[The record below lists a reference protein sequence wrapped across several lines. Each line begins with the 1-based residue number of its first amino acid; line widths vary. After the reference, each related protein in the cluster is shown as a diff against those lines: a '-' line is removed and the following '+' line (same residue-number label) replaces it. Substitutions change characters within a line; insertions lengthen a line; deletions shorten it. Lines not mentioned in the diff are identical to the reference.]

1 MGVTLKRRKGS
12 MDIIEKEREDYKK
25 VFGERA
31 AQRILGLYDVFSVLC
46 TMCNQSKGTTGE
58 EGSSG
63 RYP

>member
-1 MGVTLKRRKGS
+1 VTLKRRKGR

-31 AQRILGLYDVFSVLC
+31 VQRILGLYDVFSVLC
-46 TMCNQSKGTTGE
+46 TMCNQSKGTRGE

-63 RYP
+63 RYS